1 MKRTVCA
8 FTVATL
14 ICAATYETSHAA
26 PIAPLTG
33 IPAGS
38 GNTLVY
44 SHRHRIVVPLTRRYG
59 YRPYWWP
66 QGQYHWSPFGLERW
80 GYWCEGGRG
89 RQINVLCQD
98 EARRIA
104 LPFLD
109 INLHFFQCGVDLCA

>member
-14 ICAATYETSHAA
+14 ICAATYETCQAA

-33 IPAGS
+33 IRAGS

-44 SHRHRIVVPLTRRYG
+44 SHRYRIVVPLTRRYG

-89 RQINVLCQD
+89 RQIN
-98 EARRIA
+98 
-104 LPFLD
+104 
-109 INLHFFQCGVDLCA
+109 CAVPR